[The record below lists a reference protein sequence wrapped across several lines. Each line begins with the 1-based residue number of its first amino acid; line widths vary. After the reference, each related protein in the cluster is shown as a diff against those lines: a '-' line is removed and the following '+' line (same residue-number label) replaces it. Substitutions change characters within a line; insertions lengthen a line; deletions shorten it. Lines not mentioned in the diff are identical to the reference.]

1 MSNKV
6 SELAQNL
13 IGSEIIKLAGEIN
26 EKIKQGS
33 SVYNFTIGDFNPAL
47 FPIPDE
53 LKAEIVK
60 AYEDNQTNYP
70 AAEGVVELREAV
82 SSFLKDYGNL
92 NYSKNEIL
100 IAGGARP
107 VIYAIYQAIVNPGD
121 KVIFPVP
128 SWNNNHYTYLS
139 RAQQV
144 MIEALPE
151 NNFMPTAAEIQPHL
165 KDASL
170 LALCSPLNPTGTVF
184 SKEQLEE
191 ICDIVLAENKRRGPD
206 AKPLY
211 VMYDQIYWL
220 LTIGDTQHYDPV
232 TLRPEM
238 RPYTI
243 FVDGISKGFAATGVR
258 VGWAY
263 GPENVINKM
272 KSILGHVGAWSPKA
286 EQVATTHFLNNKAAV
301 DAYLKW
307 IKETVQLRFDAFYKG
322 FMQLK
327 SEGFAVDAIVPQAAI
342 YMTIKF
348 DLKGKKTAD
357 GKVLESMDDVTSYIL
372 NEAGFAVVPF
382 FAFGSSRESVWYR
395 LSVGTSK
402 MEDIPSIFDRL
413 RNALKKLS

>member
-1 MSNKV
+1 MSKKV

-33 SVYNFTIGDFNPAL
+33 SVYNFTIGDFNPSL
-47 FPIPDE
+47 FPIPQE
-53 LKAEIVK
+53 LKNEIVK

-70 AAEGVVELREAV
+70 AAEGVLELREAV
-82 SSFLKDYGNL
+82 SSFLKNYGNL
-92 NYSKNEIL
+92 DYSKNEIL

-107 VIYAIYQAIVNPGD
+107 VIYAIYQAIVDPGD
-121 KVIFPVP
+121 KVVFPVP

-139 RAQQV
+139 RGQQV
-144 MIEALPE
+144 MVETKPE
-151 NNFMPTAAEIQPHL
+151 NNFMPTAAELAPHL

-191 ICDIVLAENKRRGPD
+191 ICDLVLAENARRGENE
-206 AKPLY
+206 KPLY
-211 VMYDQIYWL
+211 LMYDQIYWL
-220 LTIGDTQHYDPV
+220 LTVGDTEHFDPV
-232 TLRPEM
+232 TLRPAL

-263 GPENVINKM
+263 GPEHVINKM

-286 EQVATTHFLNNKAAV
+286 EQVATTHFLNNSAAV
-301 DAYLKW
+301 DAYLTW
-307 IKETVQLRFDAFYKG
+307 IKAAVKQRFDAFYKG
-322 FMQLK
+322 FTELK
-327 SEGFAVDAIVPQAAI
+327 NEGLPVDVIIPRAAI
-342 YMTIKF
+342 YMTIQF
-348 DLKGKKTAD
+348 NLKGMKTAE
-357 GKVLESMDDVTSYIL
+357 GKILENTDDVTSYIL

-382 FAFGSSRESVWYR
+382 FAFGSPRESAWYR

-402 MEDIPSIFDRL
+402 LEEIPAIFDKL
-413 RNALKKLS
+413 RTALKKLS